1 MIVVATEVSK
11 TDKQILLK
19 IYNELEKITIPTTFR
34 NLNAMKGHY
43 HAERTGCFDQKGAR
57 QTCFGQTRWQ
67 GRYIESKSSQKH
79 PHMMRLFKEFIDSHY
94 PEFTFRSVYV
104 NKNTVCKKHLDSQ
117 NTGESLLIGFGD
129 YTGGETTLHNEDEG
143 SQSFDI
149 SKESIIFDGS
159 VIYHNSE
166 PFEGTRYSLVFFN

>member
-11 TDKQILLK
+11 TDKQILSK
-19 IYNELEKITIPTTFR
+19 IYNELEKITIPTTFCV
-34 NLNAMKGHY
+34 NKAHY
-43 HAERTGCFDQKGAR
+43 HSERTGCSDQKGAR

-67 GRYIESKSSQKH
+67 GKYRESKSSRKN

-117 NTGESLLIGFGD
+117 NTGESLLVGFGD
-129 YTGGETTLHNEDEG
+129 YTGGETTLHDNRG

-149 SKESIIFDGS
+149 SKESIMFDGS

>member
-11 TDKQILLK
+11 TDKQILSK
-19 IYNELEKITIPTTFR
+19 IYNELEKITIPTTFCDKK
-34 NLNAMKGHY
+34 AHY
-43 HAERTGCFDQKGAR
+43 HSERTGCSDQKGAR

-67 GRYIESKSSQKH
+67 GKYRESKSSRKN
-79 PHMMRLFKEFIDSHY
+79 PHMMSLFKEFIDSHY
-94 PEFTFRSVYV
+94 PEFAFRSVYV

-117 NTGESLLIGFGD
+117 NTGESLLVGFGD
-129 YTGGETTLHNEDEG
+129 YTGGETTLHNKDEG

-166 PFEGTRYSLVFFN
+166 PFEGTRYSLVFF

>member
-11 TDKQILLK
+11 TDKQILSK
-19 IYNELEKITIPTTFR
+19 IYNELEKITIPTSFR
-34 NLNAMKGHY
+34 NNMKGHY
-43 HAERTGCFDQKGAR
+43 HSERTGCYDQKGAR

-67 GRYIESKSSQKH
+67 GKYRESKSSQKH
-79 PHMMRLFKEFIDSHY
+79 PHMMSLFAEFMYSHY

-117 NTGESLLIGFGD
+117 NTGESLLVGFGD
-129 YTGGETTLHNEDEG
+129 YTGGETTLHDIGG